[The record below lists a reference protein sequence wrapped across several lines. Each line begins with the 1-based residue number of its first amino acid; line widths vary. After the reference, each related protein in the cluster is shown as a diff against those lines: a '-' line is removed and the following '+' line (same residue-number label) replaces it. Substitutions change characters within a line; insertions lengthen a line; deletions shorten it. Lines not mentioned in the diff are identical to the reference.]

1 MPGPSSAAKMG
12 PQAAQIYSAVA
23 RFGGVAQLVERFGR
37 IEEARGSIPL
47 TSTLRRLCVAT
58 ACSLTP
64 RRRRRSRAADL
75 VLAAAL
81 VVAACGSNGEAESRY
96 EGLAVPA
103 SELRQVPD
111 MVLTDTDGNDF
122 HLAAD
127 TGGQV
132 RLVYQMFTNCPDIC
146 GVQLAQLA
154 SVLNRPGAPT
164 NVAVLAVTVDPDRDT
179 PEVLR
184 AYLDQFSDD
193 FVGLIPDSEQQLTDL
208 QNALGSLASIK
219 VFETTTTDAH
229 QMASEGG
236 DMDDMDMSAM
246 GHGDI
251 DYDIAHDARVF
262 AYAPNGY
269 GYAQYPHPTRQT
281 QFDHDLPIL
290 AGITPEAPAEAGL

>member
-1 MPGPSSAAKMG
+1 MQPSALYAENDLALASGGTQDIASGRMVTESPNSVLTREVTAAMRSHG
-12 PQAAQIYSAVA
+12 QVRAACHRCCGVVLAVA
-23 RFGGVAQLVERFGR
+23 A
-37 IEEARGSIPL
+37 
-47 TSTLRRLCVAT
+47 
-58 ACSLTP
+58 
-64 RRRRRSRAADL
+64 
-75 VLAAAL
+75 VLAL
-81 VVAACGSNGEAESRY
+81 AACGSGSASESRY

-103 SELRQVPD
+103 SQLRQVPD
-111 MVLTDTDGNDF
+111 MAFADTDGNEM

-127 TGGQV
+127 TQGQV

-164 NVAVLAVTVDPDRDT
+164 NVAVLAVTVDPDRDS
-179 PEVLR
+179 PDVLR

-193 FVGLIPDSEQQLTDL
+193 FVGLIPHSEQQLTDL
-208 QNALGSLASIK
+208 QNELGALASIK
-219 VFETTTTDAH
+219 IFDTTTTGAH
-229 QMASEGG
+229 GMTG
-236 DMDDMDMSAM
+236 MDHDDMSAM
-246 GHGDI
+246 DHSDV

-290 AGITPEAPAEAGL
+290 AGIEPNAPAEAGL

>member
-1 MPGPSSAAKMG
+1 MLVAA
-12 PQAAQIYSAVA
+12 
-23 RFGGVAQLVERFGR
+23 
-37 IEEARGSIPL
+37 
-47 TSTLRRLCVAT
+47 
-58 ACSLTP
+58 ACS
-64 RRRRRSRAADL
+64 SGGD
-75 VLAAAL
+75 
-81 VVAACGSNGEAESRY
+81 GESRY

-103 SELRQVPD
+103 SHLRQVPE
-111 MVLTDTDGNDF
+111 MTFADTDGNSV

-179 PEVLR
+179 PDVLR
-184 AYLDQFSDD
+184 AYLDQFSED
-193 FVGLIPDSEQQLTDL
+193 FVGLIPGSEQQLTDL
-208 QNALGSLASIK
+208 QNALGALASIK
-219 VFETTTTDAH
+219 IFDTTTTGAH
-229 QMASEGG
+229 EMTSDGHDVAH
-236 DMDDMDMSAM
+236 DDMTAM
-246 GHGDI
+246 DHGDV

-269 GYAQYPHPTRQT
+269 GYVHYPHPTRQT

-290 AGITPEAPAEAGL
+290 AGIEPDAPVEAGL

>member
-1 MPGPSSAAKMG
+1 M
-12 PQAAQIYSAVA
+12 A
-23 RFGGVAQLVERFGR
+23 R
-37 IEEARGSIPL
+37 RGLPL
-47 TSTLRRLCVAT
+47 K
-58 ACSLTP
+58 
-64 RRRRRSRAADL
+64 
-75 VLAAAL
+75 
-81 VVAACGSNGEAESRY
+81 VVAVMWVVSACGTGGDGGESRY

-103 SELRQVPD
+103 SQLRQVPE
-111 MVLTDTDGNDF
+111 MVFADTDGNDF

-154 SVLNRPGAPT
+154 SVLNRPGAPA

-179 PEVLR
+179 PDVLR

-193 FVGLIPDSEQQLTDL
+193 FVGLVPRDEQQLTDL
-208 QNALGSLASIK
+208 QNELGALASIK
-219 VFETTTTDAH
+219 IFDTTTTGTHEMTSDGHDTAH
-229 QMASEGG
+229 DDVTA
-236 DMDDMDMSAM
+236 MD
-246 GHGDI
+246 HGDV

-290 AGITPEAPAEAGL
+290 AGIEPDAPAEEGL

>member
-1 MPGPSSAAKMG
+1 M
-12 PQAAQIYSAVA
+12 
-23 RFGGVAQLVERFGR
+23 L
-37 IEEARGSIPL
+37 
-47 TSTLRRLCVAT
+47 AT
-58 ACSLTP
+58 
-64 RRRRRSRAADL
+64 
-75 VLAAAL
+75 AL

-96 EGLAVPA
+96 DGLAVPE
-103 SELRQVPD
+103 SQLKQVPD
-111 MVLTDTDGNDF
+111 MVFSDTDGNDF

-127 TGGQV
+127 TQGQV

-154 SVLNRPGAPT
+154 SVLNRPGAPA

-208 QNALGSLASIK
+208 QNALGALASIK
-219 VFETTTTDAH
+219 IFETTTTETH
-229 QMASEGG
+229 QMASDGG
-236 DMDDMDMSAM
+236 DMGDMGDTAMDNTAMDDTDMTAMD
-246 GHGDI
+246 HGDVN
-251 DYDIAHDARVF
+251 YDIAHDARVF

-281 QFDHDLPIL
+281 EFDHDLPIL
-290 AGITPEAPAEAGL
+290 AGIKPDAPAPAGL

>member
-1 MPGPSSAAKMG
+1 MHRRHAEPVVRPTRRRAA
-12 PQAAQIYSAVA
+12 AAVA
-23 RFGGVAQLVERFGR
+23 A
-37 IEEARGSIPL
+37 
-47 TSTLRRLCVAT
+47 
-58 ACSLTP
+58 
-64 RRRRRSRAADL
+64 
-75 VLAAAL
+75 VLM
-81 VVAACGSNGEAESRY
+81 VAACGSGGDGESRY

-103 SELRQVPD
+103 SELRQVPE
-111 MVLTDTDGNDF
+111 MVFVDTGGNDF
-122 HLAAD
+122 DLAAD
-127 TGGQV
+127 THGQV

-164 NVAVLAVTVDPDRDT
+164 NVAVLAVTVDPSRDT

-208 QNALGSLASIK
+208 QNALGALASIK
-219 VFETTTTDAH
+219 IFDTTTTAAH
-229 QMASEGG
+229 EMSSDGGMADDDMSHG
-236 DMDDMDMSAM
+236 DMAAAD
-246 GHGDI
+246 HGDV

-290 AGITPEAPAEAGL
+290 ASIEPEAPADAGL

>member
-1 MPGPSSAAKMG
+1 MRR
-12 PQAAQIYSAVA
+12 QIRLAVA
-23 RFGGVAQLVERFGR
+23 VTVM
-37 IEEARGSIPL
+37 
-47 TSTLRRLCVAT
+47 
-58 ACSLTP
+58 
-64 RRRRRSRAADL
+64 
-75 VLAAAL
+75 L
-81 VVAACGSNGEAESRY
+81 VVAACGSSGTSESRY

-111 MVLTDTDGNDF
+111 MAFTDTDGNDV

-127 TGGQV
+127 TQGRV

-164 NVAVLAVTVDPDRDT
+164 NVSVLAVTVDPDRDT

-184 AYLDQFSDD
+184 AYLDQFSED
-193 FVGLIPDSEQQLTDL
+193 FVGLIPGSEQQLTDL
-208 QNALGSLASIK
+208 QNALGALASIK
-219 VFETTTTDAH
+219 IFDTTTTGAH
-229 QMASEGG
+229 EVTSEGDASHE
-236 DMDDMDMSAM
+236 DMDDTHIDRGDSAGGMAAMD
-246 GHGDI
+246 HGDVN
-251 DYDIAHDARVF
+251 YDIAHDARVF

-290 AGITPEAPAEAGL
+290 AGIEPDAPAEAGL

>member
-1 MPGPSSAAKMG
+1 MRRRHAEPVVHRTRGRSGGNRSTAADCPQILRQPVEKRRGPLAS
-12 PQAAQIYSAVA
+12 
-23 RFGGVAQLVERFGR
+23 F
-37 IEEARGSIPL
+37 
-47 TSTLRRLCVAT
+47 LRRRVAAT
-58 ACSLTP
+58 A
-64 RRRRRSRAADL
+64 AV
-75 VLAAAL
+75 VLA
-81 VVAACGSNGEAESRY
+81 VAACGSGGDGESRY
-96 EGLAVPA
+96 EGLVVPA
-103 SELRQVPD
+103 SELRQVPE
-111 MVLTDTDGNDF
+111 MVFADTDGNDF

-127 TGGQV
+127 TQGQV

-164 NVAVLAVTVDPDRDT
+164 NVAVLAVTVDPSRDT

-184 AYLDQFSDD
+184 AYLDQFSDE

-208 QNALGSLASIK
+208 QNALGALASIK
-219 VFETTTTDAH
+219 IFDTTTTGAH
-229 QMASEGG
+229 QMTAEA
-236 DMDDMDMSAM
+236 DDHDDMDMTAM
-246 GHGDI
+246 GHGDV

-290 AGITPEAPAEAGL
+290 AGIESDAPAEAGL

>member
-1 MPGPSSAAKMG
+1 M
-12 PQAAQIYSAVA
+12 
-23 RFGGVAQLVERFGR
+23 
-37 IEEARGSIPL
+37 
-47 TSTLRRLCVAT
+47 AT
-58 ACSLTP
+58 ACG
-64 RRRRRSRAADL
+64 
-75 VLAAAL
+75 
-81 VVAACGSNGEAESRY
+81 GSGREGESRY

-103 SELRQVPD
+103 SELRQVPE
-111 MVLTDTDGNDF
+111 MVFADTDGNDF

-127 TGGQV
+127 TQGQV

-146 GVQLAQLA
+146 GVQLAQIA

-193 FVGLIPDSEQQLTDL
+193 FTGLIPDSEQQLTDL
-208 QNALGSLASIK
+208 QNALGALASIK
-219 VFETTTTDAH
+219 VFDTTTTSAAH
-229 QMASEGG
+229 MSHDHGEAG
-236 DMDDMDMSAM
+236 DMAAMD
-246 GHGDI
+246 HGDV

-290 AGITPEAPAEAGL
+290 AGIEPDASAEAGL

>member
-1 MPGPSSAAKMG
+1 M
-12 PQAAQIYSAVA
+12 I
-23 RFGGVAQLVERFGR
+23 GGVHRLGERR
-37 IEEARGSIPL
+37 PASLPRTRGSDGERSNQDGGDQRQRGL
-47 TSTLRRLCVAT
+47 LASTTR
-58 ACSLTP
+58 
-64 RRRRRSRAADL
+64 RAAAPLAALAL
-75 VLAAAL
+75 VLAA
-81 VVAACGSNGEAESRY
+81 CGGGGGDTGFDDMGAPRDWSPDSQY
-96 EGLAVPA
+96 EGLAVPL
-103 SELRQVPD
+103 EDLRQVPD

-164 NVAVLAVTVDPDRDT
+164 NVAVLAVTVDPERDS
-179 PEVLR
+179 PDVLR

-193 FVGLIPDSEQQLTDL
+193 FVGLIPDSDQQLTDL
-208 QNALGSLASIK
+208 QNALGALASIRISDPA
-219 VFETTTTDAH
+219 TTTTH
-229 QMASEGG
+229 QMPSGDG
-236 DMDDMDMSAM
+236 DMGDMGDTDMAAM
-246 GHGDI
+246 DHGEV

-281 QFDHDLPIL
+281 QFDNDLPIL
-290 AGITPEAPAEAGL
+290 ARIEPNSPAGAGV

>member
-1 MPGPSSAAKMG
+1 M
-12 PQAAQIYSAVA
+12 
-23 RFGGVAQLVERFGR
+23 
-37 IEEARGSIPL
+37 
-47 TSTLRRLCVAT
+47 
-58 ACSLTP
+58 
-64 RRRRRSRAADL
+64 
-75 VLAAAL
+75 
-81 VVAACGSNGEAESRY
+81 
-96 EGLAVPA
+96 PA
-103 SELRQVPD
+103 SQLRQVPE
-111 MVLTDTDGNDF
+111 TAFADTDGNRF

-127 TGGQV
+127 TQGQV

-184 AYLDQFSDD
+184 AYLDQFSEE

-208 QNALGSLASIK
+208 QNALGALASIK
-219 VFETTTTDAH
+219 VYDTTTTSAD
-229 QMASEGG
+229 QTEPDGDG
-236 DMDDMDMSAM
+236 DMAGMDHGTHDDMHDVDAGDGRTDSAGM
-246 GHGDI
+246 AAMDHGDV

-290 AGITPEAPAEAGL
+290 ASIEPDAPADAGL

>member
-1 MPGPSSAAKMG
+1 MSHRPVEKRRQATASFLLRRVAA
-12 PQAAQIYSAVA
+12 AVA
-23 RFGGVAQLVERFGR
+23 V
-37 IEEARGSIPL
+37 
-47 TSTLRRLCVAT
+47 
-58 ACSLTP
+58 
-64 RRRRRSRAADL
+64 
-75 VLAAAL
+75 VLAAA
-81 VVAACGSNGEAESRY
+81 ACGSGAEGESRY

-103 SELRQVPD
+103 SELRQVPE
-111 MVLTDTDGNDF
+111 MVFADTDGNDF

-127 TGGQV
+127 TQGQV

-164 NVAVLAVTVDPDRDT
+164 NVAVLAVTVDPSRDT

-208 QNALGSLASIK
+208 QNALGALASIK
-219 VFETTTTDAH
+219 IFDTTTTSAH
-229 QMASEGG
+229 QMASEADDHDGMKMGEMG
-236 DMDDMDMSAM
+236 DM
-246 GHGDI
+246 GHGDV

-290 AGITPEAPAEAGL
+290 AGIEPDEPAEAGL

>member
-1 MPGPSSAAKMG
+1 M
-12 PQAAQIYSAVA
+12 
-23 RFGGVAQLVERFGR
+23 L
-37 IEEARGSIPL
+37 
-47 TSTLRRLCVAT
+47 AT
-58 ACSLTP
+58 
-64 RRRRRSRAADL
+64 
-75 VLAAAL
+75 AL

-96 EGLAVPA
+96 DGLAVPE
-103 SELRQVPD
+103 SQLKQVPD
-111 MVLTDTDGNDF
+111 MVFSDTDGNDF

-127 TGGQV
+127 TQGQV

-154 SVLNRPGAPT
+154 SVLKRPGAPA

-193 FVGLIPDSEQQLTDL
+193 FVGLIPGSEQQLTDL
-208 QNALGSLASIK
+208 QNALGALASIK
-219 VFETTTTDAH
+219 IFETTTTETH
-229 QMASEGG
+229 QMASDGG
-236 DMDDMDMSAM
+236 DMGDMDMDDTDMTAM
-246 GHGDI
+246 DHGDVN
-251 DYDIAHDARVF
+251 YDIAHDARVF

-290 AGITPEAPAEAGL
+290 AGIKPDAPAPAGL

>member
-1 MPGPSSAAKMG
+1 MPGPSSAPKMG

-58 ACSLTP
+58 ACSLKP
-64 RRRRRSRAADL
+64 RRRRRSRTAAA

-81 VVAACGSNGEAESRY
+81 VVAACGSNSEAESRY

-122 HLAAD
+122 HLASD
-127 TGGQV
+127 TQGQV

-154 SVLNRPGAPT
+154 SVLNRPGAPA

-179 PEVLR
+179 PEALR
-184 AYLDQFSDD
+184 AYLNQFSEE

-208 QNALGSLASIK
+208 QNALGALASIK

-236 DMDDMDMSAM
+236 DMDDTDMSAM
-246 GHGDI
+246 GHGDVN
-251 DYDIAHDARVF
+251 YDIAHDARVF
-262 AYAPNGY
+262 GYAPNGY

>member
-1 MPGPSSAAKMG
+1 M
-12 PQAAQIYSAVA
+12 
-23 RFGGVAQLVERFGR
+23 
-37 IEEARGSIPL
+37 
-47 TSTLRRLCVAT
+47 LRRRAELRLHSPT
-58 ACSLTP
+58 ADKP
-64 RRRRRSRAADL
+64 EVVHRSCTGLWKQVRL
-75 VLAAAL
+75 LLAAVL
-81 VVAACGSNGEAESRY
+81 LVAACGSGGAGESRY

-111 MVLTDTDGNDF
+111 MVFADTGGNDV

-132 RLVYQMFTNCPDIC
+132 RLLYQMFTSCPDIC

-193 FVGLIPDSEQQLTDL
+193 FIGLIPQSDQQLTDL
-208 QNALGSLASIK
+208 QNALGALASIK
-219 VFETTTTDAH
+219 IFDTTTTGEH
-229 QMASEGG
+229 QTASESG
-236 DMDDMDMSAM
+236 DMTHDDMTETMTAM
-246 GHGDI
+246 DHGGV

-269 GYAQYPHPTRQT
+269 GYAQYPHPTRQS

-290 AGITPEAPAEAGL
+290 AGIEPNAPAEAGL